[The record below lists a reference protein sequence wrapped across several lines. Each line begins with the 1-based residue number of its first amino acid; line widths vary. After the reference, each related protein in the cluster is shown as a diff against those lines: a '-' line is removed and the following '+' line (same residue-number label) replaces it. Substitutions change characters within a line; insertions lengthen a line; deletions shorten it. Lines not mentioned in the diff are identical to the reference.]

1 MGSKILKIGKN
12 HIIRLLMNMIKI
24 YTKRD
29 AHFVLEHFNAML
41 KSHVPTIKYT
51 SINSLKYAIYRKIVS
66 ICTFVLKNNPSAL

>member
-1 MGSKILKIGKN
+1 MVKN
-12 HIIRLLMNMIKI
+12 HIIHSLINMIKI

-51 SINSLKYAIYRKIVS
+51 SINSLKCVLYRRIVS
-66 ICTFVLKNNPSAL
+66 IYTFVLKN

>member
-1 MGSKILKIGKN
+1 
-12 HIIRLLMNMIKI
+12 MIKI

-51 SINSLKYAIYRKIVS
+51 SINSLKCAIYRRIVS
-66 ICTFVLKNNPSAL
+66 TYTFVLKN